1 MTNTFLFFVFHL
13 YLLSQVQLQGHIS
26 RRFKMKLPGVC
37 WSVKLKA
44 TLNLSLNVSVFV
56 LDVAVAEGRDAI
68 LPCSLESR
76 ENIERFSW
84 SKDHKEVFFYDTG
97 RVKLN
102 KQQRLT
108 HFEHELKSGNASIKI
123 RNTQK
128 SDSGRYSCKVSDIQ
142 PSRVMLYV
150 VDAGT
155 GTPAILW
162 ILLGVGL
169 TILVAGI
176 IKAFFHCRQKCS
188 SMFSF

>member
-1 MTNTFLFFVFHL
+1 MCEPSAAKKHTPIFTKYRRKQIFYINLI
-13 YLLSQVQLQGHIS
+13 IS
-26 RRFKMKLPGVC
+26 NIVD
-37 WSVKLKA
+37 A
-44 TLNLSLNVSVFV
+44 
-56 LDVAVAEGRDAI
+56 VAVSEGEDAI
-68 LPCSLESR
+68 LPCFLNSR

-150 VDAGT
+150 VGMSSYKHFSKV
-155 GTPAILW
+155 
-162 ILLGVGL
+162 LL
-169 TILVAGI
+169 A
-176 IKAFFHCRQKCS
+176 
-188 SMFSF
+188 